1 MYNRQEIIGNLG
13 NDAVIRDVGENR
25 KAISLRVGSTKRFLS
40 HGEEVSHTEWFN
52 VEFFAS
58 ERQADYY
65 ARNAIKGAMI
75 HAAGET
81 ETEQYTAQNEQRTK
95 TVVKC
100 HVNDV
105 QVLKAPAQRTQ
116 QQSTTPDR
124 QQQQQPQRQNQHAEH
139 NEAPAAARRP
149 DLMDFNA

>member
-13 NDAVIRDVGENR
+13 NDATIRDVGENR

-65 ARNAIKGAMI
+65 ARNALKGAMI

-81 ETEQYTAQNEQRTK
+81 ETELYTVQNEQRTK

-116 QQSTTPDR
+116 QQSTPDR
-124 QQQQQPQRQNQHAEH
+124 QQQQQPQRQNHQQGQ
-139 NEAPAAARRP
+139 NEAPAATKRA

>member
-13 NDAVIRDVGENR
+13 NDATIRDVGENR
-25 KAISLRVGSTKRFLS
+25 RAISLRVGSTKRFLS

-58 ERQADYY
+58 ERQAEYY
-65 ARNAIKGAMI
+65 ARNALKGAMI

-81 ETEQYTAQNEQRTK
+81 ETEQYTVQNEQRTK

-105 QVLKAPAQRTQ
+105 QVLKPAAQRTQ
-116 QQSTTPDR
+116 QQTTPDR
-124 QQQQQPQRQNQHAEH
+124 QQQQQQPQRQNQQHVQ
-139 NEAPAAARRP
+139 NEAPAAARRK
-149 DLMDFNA
+149 DLMDFDA

>member
-58 ERQADYY
+58 ERQAEYY

-81 ETEQYTAQNEQRTK
+81 ETEQYTVQNEPRTK

-124 QQQQQPQRQNQHAEH
+124 QQQQQPQRQNQHPEH